1 MIQYYYHKIFIERI
15 LVRFLLLILFI
26 LGLTLQA
33 SDYTNSREIQKI
45 AKNFK
50 LFAGTKAS
58 VQWERIFSTERRLK
72 KYNLSHLPKDVRNQL
87 KNYLILHAADSDRPI
102 IPGL

>member
-1 MIQYYYHKIFIERI
+1 M
-15 LVRFLLLILFI
+15 ILF
-26 LGLTLQA
+26 LAALTLNA
-33 SDYTNSREIQKI
+33 SNHMNSHEMQNLANNLR
-45 AKNFK
+45 

-72 KYNLSHLPKDVRNQL
+72 KYNLMHLPQDVRNQL

>member
-1 MIQYYYHKIFIERI
+1 MKLIT
-15 LVRFLLLILFI
+15 LLILSI
-26 LGLTLQA
+26 VTLNA
-33 SDYTNSREIQKI
+33 TNHIHSSKIQKL
-45 AKNFK
+45 ANSLN

-72 KYNLSHLPKDVRNQL
+72 RYSLSHLPQDLRDQL
-87 KNYLILHAADSDRPI
+87 KNYLISHAADSDRPI